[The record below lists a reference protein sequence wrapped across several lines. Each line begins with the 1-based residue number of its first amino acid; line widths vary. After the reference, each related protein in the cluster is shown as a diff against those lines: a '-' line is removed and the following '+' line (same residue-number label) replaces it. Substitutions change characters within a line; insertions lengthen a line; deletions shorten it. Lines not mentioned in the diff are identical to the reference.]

1 MIRMDNDGMI
11 RLPPPLTKNGNGK
24 RYQRRTAQGEPELFP
39 IAAPA
44 GKLTDLHLKP
54 VVGRKESYLW
64 NEYIDRYHYLGYTP
78 LPGAQL
84 RYFAKAEERVLAL
97 FGFGAAAWKTAP
109 RDLFIGWNIRQRE
122 RNLHLVV
129 NNARFLILPWVRSC
143 HLASC
148 LLGMASRRIADD
160 WQRLYNYRPVL
171 LETFVETPRFKGTSY
186 KAANWIHVGKTKGR
200 GKLDRYNKAQ
210 LPQKDIWLYPLN
222 KYYRRILCS

>member
-1 MIRMDNDGMI
+1 LHIIEFVGLRFTN
-11 RLPPPLTKNGNGK
+11 PT
-24 RYQRRTAQGEPELFP
+24 Y
-39 IAAPA
+39 AA
-44 GKLTDLHLKP
+44 
-54 VVGRKESYLW
+54 
-64 NEYIDRYHYLGYTP
+64 
-78 LPGAQL
+78 GAQL

-109 RDLFIGWNIRQRE
+109 RDFFIGWNVRQRE

-129 NNARFLILPWVRSC
+129 NNARFLILPWVHSR

-160 WQRLYNYRPVL
+160 WQRRYNYRPVL

-186 KAANWIHVGKTKGR
+186 KAANWTHVGKTKGR
-200 GKLDRYNKAQ
+200 GKLDRYNRAQ
-210 LPQKDIWLYPLN
+210 LPQKDILLYPLN